1 MKKEPIPAQVQ
12 PVVMPIEPI
21 KTKFGWIYLLSMP
34 DGTITIE
41 TLTGI
46 GTAPNGSVIYDSN
59 KIRLSKSAVEAIL
72 PMLAIWIKA

>member
-1 MKKEPIPAQVQ
+1 MKKTNHGQVEPM
-12 PVVMPIEPI
+12 VMPTKPI
-21 KTKFGWIYLLSMP
+21 KTQFGWIYLLSMP
-34 DGTITIE
+34 DGTISIE

-46 GTAPNGSVIYDSN
+46 RIAPNGSVIYDSS